1 MWRISLLSRAAGL
14 PLTAEVNTHH
24 LTWAAED
31 VPDGGTLF
39 KCMPPLRDRANLEA
53 LWDGLKVGFQ
63 RMK

>member
-1 MWRISLLSRAAGL
+1 MSRAAGL